1 MNSYTYLEQTLFSMS
16 PTILPHCCR
25 RHRQRLLGVGLAP
38 SSYIGRISCCFGRWI
53 SSESMSSLL
62 KTSWDTIAWLQVNL
76 KADHLPLASRRSVI
90 KSDVRLHQ
98 PKHSLERALSNYNI
112 FQTTFEKLHL
122 TVTAESSGASF
133 PLAGLCE
140 ELEAI
145 AGHNTCWKLWPSQIT
160 LLVIEEVEILLVK
173 SGWSALS

>member
-1 MNSYTYLEQTLFSMS
+1 
-16 PTILPHCCR
+16 
-25 RHRQRLLGVGLAP
+25 
-38 SSYIGRISCCFGRWI
+38 
-53 SSESMSSLL
+53 MSSLL

-145 AGHNTCWKLWPSQIT
+145 AGHNTLAVT
-160 LLVIEEVEILLVK
+160 DY
-173 SGWSALS
+173 